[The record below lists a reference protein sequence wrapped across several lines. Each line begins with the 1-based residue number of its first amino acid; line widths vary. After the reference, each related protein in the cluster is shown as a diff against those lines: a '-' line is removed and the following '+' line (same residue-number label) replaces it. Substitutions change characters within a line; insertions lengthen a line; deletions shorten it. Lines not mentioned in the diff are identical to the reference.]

1 LRDSA
6 SYDHQCSLLDGPLAS
21 EYSTTY
27 GINYRSPLNK
37 IEHFHVANSQ
47 LPQDLMHVLL
57 EGALPMEIKL
67 MLNAF
72 IYEKKYFSLALLN
85 NRIGSFTYGRTEART
100 KPPKQIEPKH
110 ITGEAKLPLSGE
122 FHIHNI

>member
-1 LRDSA
+1 
-6 SYDHQCSLLDGPLAS
+6 
-21 EYSTTY
+21 
-27 GINYRSPLNK
+27 
-37 IEHFHVANSQ
+37 
-47 LPQDLMHVLL
+47 MHVLL

-72 IYEKKYFSLALLN
+72 IYEKKYFSLTLLN
-85 NRIGSFTYGRTEART
+85 NHIGSFTYGRTEART

-122 FHIHNI
+122 FHVCNF